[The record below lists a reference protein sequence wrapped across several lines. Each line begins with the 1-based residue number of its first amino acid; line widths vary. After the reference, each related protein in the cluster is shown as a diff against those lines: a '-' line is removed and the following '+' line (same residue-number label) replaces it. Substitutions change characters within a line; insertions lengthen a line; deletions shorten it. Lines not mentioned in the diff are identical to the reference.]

1 MPELRW
7 GLRLKGREGGR
18 TSRISNRRVTIF
30 SFLEERWVLGFDER
44 ASVCVY
50 NILGKMERFCIVNKE
65 SIAFQEKLLKVERN
79 KTVCWCG
86 ILTFETTSLRRKLKG
101 VDPTIRTTSNG
112 KKWEKRITLFH
123 RGLNSPPAWFP
134 SFLGPHSTIFCN
146 PIENQNLASRLHSF
160 YHLLERS
167 PDKNAS

>member
-18 TSRISNRRVTIF
+18 EDQQNQQPTSDNFFFPWRAVGAWV
-30 SFLEERWVLGFDER
+30 RWE
-44 ASVCVY
+44 SECVCLY

-65 SIAFQEKLLKVERN
+65 SIAFQEKLLEVERN

-167 PDKNAS
+167 PD